1 MVPNLFISNLYA
13 IYALH
18 LGEIGLSKFNGSFHT
33 CDVKDNMFSCWWIMM
48 LMTVLMKY
56 DADEMRCMQLTRSKD
71 KGRGDEP
78 ENGGPAIYLQLT
90 LVQENME
97 WKRKWKWT
105 WSGKESESEHGVK
118 KKLDFFVDILYS
130 QLVKWPNYQMTVLWE
145 LAWLN
150 IRKLIR
156 ADQKIAQ
163 KRFLRNIK
171 SNIYLDS
178 CAAFDISFVIL
189 TSNIFWLQYNFF
201 VILIEMR
208 SLLCNCR
215 KYKVYFIRHRTMA
228 F

>member
-1 MVPNLFISNLYA
+1 MN
-13 IYALH
+13 
-18 LGEIGLSKFNGSFHT
+18 
-33 CDVKDNMFSCWWIMM
+33 
-48 LMTVLMKY
+48 Y
-56 DADEMRCMQLTRSKD
+56 DADDSADEIWCWWNEVHAVDSI
-71 KGRGDEP
+71 KGQRKRRRARKWGTSHLSAADIGSREHGV
-78 ENGGPAIYLQLT
+78 EKK
-90 LVQENME
+90 VKVNMK

-105 WSGKESESEHGVK
+105 WSEKEIGF
-118 KKLDFFVDILYS
+118 FFVDILYS

-215 KYKVYFIRHRTMA
+215 KYKVNLIRHRTMV

>member
-1 MVPNLFISNLYA
+1 MGPFTLVMLKI
-13 IYALH
+13 
-18 LGEIGLSKFNGSFHT
+18 T
-33 CDVKDNMFSCWWIMM
+33 CFPADELWCWWQCWWNMM
-48 LMTVLMKY
+48 LMKWGACSWLDQRTKEEATSQKM
-56 DADEMRCMQLTRSKD
+56 
-71 KGRGDEP
+71 GDQP
-78 ENGGPAIYLQLT
+78 FICS
-90 LVQENME
+90 
-97 WKRKWKWT
+97 WHWFKRT
-105 WSGKESESEHGVK
+105 WSGKESESEHEVEKKVK
-118 KKLDFFVDILYS
+118 VNMEWKRNWIFFVDILYS

-171 SNIYLDS
+171 SNIHLDS

-215 KYKVYFIRHRTMA
+215 KYKVNLIRHRTMV